1 MYRLKNRKVSC
12 WGLALGVAIVLISA
26 CVSTSMA
33 PTAALQ
39 EAQEA
44 IASAEQMGA
53 RQFAGA
59 ELDEAQQQLKKAKG
73 FVSKEQMI
81 DAERFARQ
89 SLVSAE
95 LALAR
100 TESAKAT
107 AINREMELGAD
118 ALIEEMR
125 RTGDQQ

>member
-1 MYRLKNRKVSC
+1 M
-12 WGLALGVAIVLISA
+12 AVAIVLISA
-26 CVSTSMA
+26 CASTPMD
-33 PTAALQ
+33 PTAALT

-44 IASAEQMGA
+44 IASAEQLGA
-53 RQFAGA
+53 RQYAGA
-59 ELDEAQQQLKKAKG
+59 ELDEAQQQLKKAEG
-73 FVSKEQMI
+73 FVSKEQMV

-89 SLVSAE
+89 SLVAAE

-107 AINREMELGAD
+107 AINREMTHGAD